1 MSFLLGYLAIGLF
14 GKPDL
19 IMAFVL
25 FGGSIFVQIMYRLL
39 NRIVHQV
46 IEWEQLKAELQ
57 AAEASSR
64 AKSSFL
70 ASISHEMRTPVNVIL
85 GMDALAL
92 KNPGGSRGSTGTA
105 GEDRVQRPSSV

>member
-1 MSFLLGYLAIGLF
+1 
-14 GKPDL
+14 
-19 IMAFVL
+19 MAGVL

-39 NRIVHQV
+39 NYIVHKV
-46 IEWEQLKAELQ
+46 IESEQLKTELL